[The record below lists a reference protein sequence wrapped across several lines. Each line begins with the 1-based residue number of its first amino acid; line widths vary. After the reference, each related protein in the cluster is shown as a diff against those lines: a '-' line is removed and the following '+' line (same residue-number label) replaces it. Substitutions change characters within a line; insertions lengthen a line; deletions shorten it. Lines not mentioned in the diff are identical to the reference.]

1 MQDAIKILKDSP
13 IAAALINVS
22 GNDISIEYSN
32 EEFLKSFPNDLP
44 IELKDRI
51 LTRENI
57 NAFSLILAAT
67 GGIGVVKI
75 THDGDQAIVW
85 ITDVSGHVAT
95 EEAEEI
101 ARAKSNFLA
110 TMSHEI
116 RSPMQSIYGFLELIN
131 EENISDKVRGMITTA
146 RKSSSELLEILDD
159 ILDLAKVEA
168 NKMEFDDFE
177 TPIYTLSH
185 GVIECMKVKL
195 FGNNVEL
202 MDEINENV
210 PHVVMGDPTRI
221 RQILLNLIGNSIKF
235 TEHGHIKLKVSTN
248 TQKINIPDGEIG
260 LRFEIEDTGI
270 GMPQEIAS
278 KLFKPFTQA
287 DNSTSR
293 KYGGTGLGLSISHK
307 LTELMGG
314 AIGVDSVEDIGSTFW
329 VEIPTRAASEQSS
342 VELPD
347 LEGIAVL
354 SVEAPGKSANHEILS
369 SLTSMGASVI
379 TAETYTD
386 GLELVDQ
393 RPFDVAIVDQNLPD
407 GDGIEILK
415 YASKMRPFMGLILYT
430 VYNDMS
436 MQYTAK
442 AIGARYLPKPSSRL
456 GLGEAVQA
464 ASKQME
470 GHDYEGPNKLL
481 IAEDTESVREIIKLQ
496 LDKLDITADFVENGK
511 EALKAIESDEYG
523 ILITD
528 LHMPVMD
535 GYELVKV
542 IRDREGGDE
551 KKMRF
556 PIIAVTAD
564 VQLAQKQAYLV
575 HGFDECLLKPV
586 SLGQLKQLLVRWGVL
601 KNETSSSEDDPD
613 KKETVVERLIETTVD
628 KHTKDK
634 KAAEATATPTNN
646 EPDDG
651 LPPAVDKEAIFSQ
664 MGGLDKNSIKMLNM
678 FIDMTRP
685 YIEKIENSHKGENV
699 HDLRESAHSLKGAA
713 RSACCPRLGD
723 LAETIQKDAEA
734 NIAIK
739 EETITELK
747 KEFVRV
753 EQGIK
758 ALAVD

>member
-22 GNDISIEYSN
+22 DKGVSIEYSN

-44 IELKDRI
+44 IELKDKI
-51 LTRENI
+51 LTKENI

-202 MDEINENV
+202 MDEIKEDV
-210 PHVVMGDPTRI
+210 PHVIMGDPTRI

-235 TEHGHIKLKVSTN
+235 TEHGHIKLKVST
-248 TQKINIPDGEIG
+248 TTKTIDIPDGEIG

-270 GMPQEIAS
+270 GMPQEIAAD
-278 KLFKPFTQA
+278 LFKPFTQA
-287 DNSTSR
+287 DSSTSR
-293 KYGGTGLGLSISHK
+293 KFGGTGLGLSISHK

-314 AIGVDSVEDIGSTFW
+314 AIGVDSVEDVGSTFW

-342 VELPD
+342 VVLPD

-354 SVEAPGKSANHEILS
+354 SVEAPQKNSNHEILS
-369 SLTSMGASVI
+369 SLTSMGASVV

-393 RPFDVAIVDQNLPD
+393 RPFDVAIVDQSLPD
-407 GDGIEILK
+407 GEGIEILK

-430 VYNDMS
+430 VYDDMS

-456 GLGEAVQA
+456 GLGEAVKA
-464 ASKQME
+464 ASKKME

-496 LDKLDITADFVENGK
+496 LDKLDIEADFVENGK

-535 GYELVKV
+535 GYELVKI
-542 IRDREGGDE
+542 IRDSEGGDE
-551 KKMRF
+551 QNRRF
-556 PIIAVTAD
+556 PIIAITAD

-601 KNETSSSEDDPD
+601 KNETASEEEKDPD
-613 KKETVVERLIETTVD
+613 KKETVVERLIETTVE
-628 KHTKDK
+628 KHTTDK
-634 KAAEATATPTNN
+634 KAAAKETPTNDV
-646 EPDDG
+646 EDDG
-651 LPPAVDKEAIFSQ
+651 LPPAVDRDAIISQ
-664 MGGLDKNSIKMLNM
+664 MGGLDKSSIQMLNM
-678 FIDMTRP
+678 FIDMTQP
-685 YIEKIENSHKGENV
+685 YIEKIENSQKSGNA
-699 HDLRESAHSLKGAA
+699 HDLRENAHSLKGAA

-723 LAETIQKDAEA
+723 LAETIQKKAEA
-734 NIAIK
+734 DMEIK
-739 EETITELK
+739 EATITELK
-747 KEFVRV
+747 EEFARV

-758 ALAVD
+758 ALSVE